1 MWEKIIS
8 REIITSNIKM
18 KIREKNVKKR
28 IKKIAASLLCIML
41 AVISAPVYK
50 DSQKVSA
57 AQNFK
62 IHFIDV
68 GCADAALLQYG
79 EGSSA
84 KYAMIDTGA
93 GKYHV
98 TKDKTYA
105 KKNAPAYEYLKK
117 MGVKHLEFVILTHP
131 HQDHIGGLVKILK
144 DKTIT
149 INTIYGNPLELTYLR
164 SSENVKKQTSETAK
178 WTKFD
183 SDTYKN
189 VKKEIERRNNEEDE
203 SLHVKYVT
211 PKAGSKIYLGQA
223 QITFYGPLENNYK
236 YGRQVNL
243 NIRQENKY
251 SIVTRIVYGKNSFL
265 MTGDAQRETIEKIIK
280 KGYNLQ
286 AQVLKEPHHGYQDV
300 KEEDKLIAGRTS
312 DHKLLIN
319 RTKANI
325 AVISNGYKNIGDV
338 PMKNVLTD
346 LSKMDVYETS
356 NRGTI
361 VITSDGSRLY
371 VKTEKGGNKPS
382 VNGKIVSSGKNIS
395 MPILQSIDIVDN
407 KKSKMLPA
415 YLGSKDAKSI
425 YTNKNM
431 TVKINAS
438 ARSFTKINSVQ
449 YKVVKKG
456 QSSTR
461 IPYRYGRSVTL
472 KNGAIAKI
480 YVKYNTMLGE
490 KELKLP
496 QIVVDT
502 KAPTKLKLK
511 KKKSGKKIKVTF
523 SADYGT
529 SGKKKTQYKIVPKGK
544 STKKYK
550 WKTANS
556 VRYDAKK
563 YRKARLYVRFIDKAG
578 NSKTKKMTI

>member
-1 MWEKIIS
+1 
-8 REIITSNIKM
+8 M
-18 KIREKNVKKR
+18 KKG
-28 IKKIAASLLCIML
+28 IKKITACLLIILMTITL
-41 AVISAPVYK
+41 TLIYK
-50 DSQKVSA
+50 VTHKVSA

-68 GCADAALLQYG
+68 GCADGALLQYG
-79 EGSSA
+79 EGSNA

-93 GKYHV
+93 GKYNG

-105 KKNAPAYEYLKK
+105 KKKDPAYEYLKK
-117 MGVKHLEFVILTHP
+117 IGVKHLEFVILTHP
-131 HQDHIGGLVKILK
+131 HRDHIGGLVKILK

-149 INTIYGNPLELTYLR
+149 INTIYGNSLEMTYLR
-164 SSENVKKQTSETAK
+164 SNDNVKKQTSETAK

-183 SDTYKN
+183 SDTYQN
-189 VKKEIERRNNEEDE
+189 VKDEIEKRNSEEDE
-203 SLHVKYVT
+203 SLHVKYVI

-236 YGRQVNL
+236 YGRQVDL
-243 NIRQENKY
+243 NVRQENKY

-300 KEEDKLIAGRTS
+300 KEKDKLIEGRTS
-312 DHKLLIN
+312 DHKLLIDH
-319 RTKANI
+319 TKANI
-325 AVISNGYKNIGDV
+325 AVISNGYKNTGEV

-346 LSKMDVYETS
+346 LSKMDIYETG

-361 VITSDGSRLY
+361 VITSDGSHLY
-371 VKTEKGGNKPS
+371 VRTEKGGNKPS
-382 VNGKIVSSGKNIS
+382 VNGKIISSGKSIS
-395 MPILQSIDIVDN
+395 MPVLQSIDIVSN
-407 KKSKMLPA
+407 KKTKILPA
-415 YLGSKDAKSI
+415 YPGTKDAKSI
-425 YTNKNM
+425 YTNKSV
-431 TVKINAS
+431 TIKINAS

-449 YKVVKKG
+449 YKIVKKG
-456 QSSTR
+456 QSSAKL
-461 IPYRYGRSVTL
+461 PYRYGKSVTL
-472 KNGAIAKI
+472 KNGTIAKV

-490 KELKLP
+490 KKLKLP

-502 KAPTKLKLK
+502 KAPTKLRLK
-511 KKKSGKKIKVTF
+511 KKKSGKKKKVTF
-523 SADYGT
+523 SANYGT
-529 SGKKKTQYKIVPKGK
+529 SGKKKTAYKLVPKGK
-544 STKKYK
+544 SAKKYK
-550 WKTANS
+550 WKTANG

-578 NSKTKKMTI
+578 NSKTTKMSI

>member
-1 MWEKIIS
+1 MIILMT
-8 REIITSNIKM
+8 ITLTPI
-18 KIREKNVKKR
+18 
-28 IKKIAASLLCIML
+28 
-41 AVISAPVYK
+41 YK
-50 DSQKVSA
+50 VTHKVSA

-68 GCADAALLQYG
+68 GCADGALLQYG
-79 EGSSA
+79 EGSNA

-93 GKYHV
+93 GKYNG

-105 KKNAPAYEYLKK
+105 KKKDPAYEYLKK
-117 MGVKHLEFVILTHP
+117 IGVKHLEFVILTHP
-131 HQDHIGGLVKILK
+131 HRDHIGGLVKILK

-149 INTIYGNPLELTYLR
+149 INTIYGNSLEMTYLR
-164 SSENVKKQTSETAK
+164 SNDNVKKQTSETAK

-183 SDTYKN
+183 SDTYQN
-189 VKKEIERRNNEEDE
+189 VKDEIEKRNSEEDE
-203 SLHVKYVT
+203 SLHVKYVI

-243 NIRQENKY
+243 NVRQENKY

-265 MTGDAQRETIEKIIK
+265 MTGDAQREMIEKIIK

-300 KEEDKLIAGRTS
+300 KEKDKLIAGRTS
-312 DHKLLIN
+312 DHKLLIDH
-319 RTKANI
+319 TKANI
-325 AVISNGYKNIGDV
+325 AVISNGYKNTGEV

-346 LSKMDVYETS
+346 LSKMDIYETG

-361 VITSDGSRLY
+361 VITSDGSHLY
-371 VKTEKGGNKPS
+371 VRTEKGGNKPS
-382 VNGKIVSSGKNIS
+382 VNGKIISSGKSIS
-395 MPILQSIDIVDN
+395 MPVLQSIDIVSN
-407 KKSKMLPA
+407 KKTKILPA
-415 YLGSKDAKSI
+415 YPGTKDAKSI
-425 YTNKNM
+425 YTNKNV
-431 TVKINAS
+431 TIKINAS

-449 YKVVKKG
+449 YKIVKKG
-456 QSSTR
+456 QSSAKL
-461 IPYRYGRSVTL
+461 PYRYGKSVTL
-472 KNGAIAKI
+472 KNGTIAKV

-496 QIVVDT
+496 QIFVDT
-502 KAPTKLKLK
+502 KAPTKLRLK
-511 KKKSGKKIKVTF
+511 KKKSGKKKKVTF
-523 SADYGT
+523 SANYGT
-529 SGKKKTQYKIVPKGK
+529 SGKKKTAYKLVPKGK
-544 STKKYK
+544 SAKKYK
-550 WKTANS
+550 WKTAND

-578 NSKTKKMTI
+578 NSKTTKMSI

>member
-1 MWEKIIS
+1 MIILMT
-8 REIITSNIKM
+8 ITLTPI
-18 KIREKNVKKR
+18 
-28 IKKIAASLLCIML
+28 
-41 AVISAPVYK
+41 YK
-50 DSQKVSA
+50 VTHKVSA

-68 GCADAALLQYG
+68 GCADGALLQYG
-79 EGSSA
+79 EGSNA

-93 GKYHV
+93 GKYNG

-105 KKNAPAYEYLKK
+105 KKKDPAYEYLKK
-117 MGVKHLEFVILTHP
+117 IGVKHLEFVILTHP
-131 HQDHIGGLVKILK
+131 HRDHIGGLVKILK

-149 INTIYGNPLELTYLR
+149 INTIYGNSLEMTYLR
-164 SSENVKKQTSETAK
+164 SNDNVKKQTSETAK

-183 SDTYKN
+183 SDTYQN
-189 VKKEIERRNNEEDE
+189 VKDEIEKRNSEEDE
-203 SLHVKYVT
+203 SLHVKYVI

-243 NIRQENKY
+243 NVRQENKY

-300 KEEDKLIAGRTS
+300 KEKDKLIAGRTS
-312 DHKLLIN
+312 DHKLLIDH
-319 RTKANI
+319 TKANI
-325 AVISNGYKNIGDV
+325 AVISNGYKNTGEV

-346 LSKMDVYETS
+346 LSKMDIYETG

-361 VITSDGSRLY
+361 VIISDGSHLY
-371 VKTEKGGNKPS
+371 VRTEKGGNKPS
-382 VNGKIVSSGKNIS
+382 VNGKIISSGKSIS
-395 MPILQSIDIVDN
+395 MPVLQSIDIVSN
-407 KKSKMLPA
+407 KKTKILPA
-415 YLGSKDAKSI
+415 YPGTKDAKSI
-425 YTNKNM
+425 YTNKNV
-431 TVKINAS
+431 TIKINAS

-449 YKVVKKG
+449 YKIVKKG
-456 QSSTR
+456 QSSTKL
-461 IPYRYGRSVTL
+461 PYRYGKSVTL
-472 KNGAIAKI
+472 KNGTIAKV

-496 QIVVDT
+496 QIFVDT
-502 KAPTKLKLK
+502 KAPTKLRLK
-511 KKKSGKKIKVTF
+511 KKKSGKKKKVTF
-523 SADYGT
+523 SANYGT
-529 SGKKKTQYKIVPKGK
+529 SGKKKTAYKLVPKGK
-544 STKKYK
+544 SAKKYK
-550 WKTANS
+550 WKTAND

-578 NSKTKKMTI
+578 NSKTTKMSI

>member
-1 MWEKIIS
+1 
-8 REIITSNIKM
+8 M
-18 KIREKNVKKR
+18 KKG
-28 IKKIAASLLCIML
+28 IKKITACLLIILMTITL
-41 AVISAPVYK
+41 TPIYK
-50 DSQKVSA
+50 VTHKVSA

-68 GCADAALLQYG
+68 GCADGALLQYG
-79 EGSSA
+79 EGSNA

-93 GKYHV
+93 GKYNG

-105 KKNAPAYEYLKK
+105 KKKDPAYEYLKK
-117 MGVKHLEFVILTHP
+117 IGVKHLEFVILTHP
-131 HQDHIGGLVKILK
+131 HRDHIGGLVKILK

-149 INTIYGNPLELTYLR
+149 INTIYGNSLEMTYLR
-164 SSENVKKQTSETAK
+164 SNDNVKKQTSETAK

-183 SDTYKN
+183 SDTYQN
-189 VKKEIERRNNEEDE
+189 VKDEIEKRNSEEDE
-203 SLHVKYVT
+203 ALHVRYVI

-236 YGRQVNL
+236 YGRQVDL
-243 NIRQENKY
+243 NVRQENKY

-300 KEEDKLIAGRTS
+300 KEKDKLIAGRTS
-312 DHKLLIN
+312 DHKLLIDH
-319 RTKANI
+319 TKANI
-325 AVISNGYKNIGDV
+325 AVISNGYKNTGEV

-346 LSKMDVYETS
+346 LSKMDIYETG

-361 VITSDGSRLY
+361 VITSDGSHLY
-371 VKTEKGGNKPS
+371 VRTEKGGNKPS
-382 VNGKIVSSGKNIS
+382 VNGKIISSGKSIS
-395 MPILQSIDIVDN
+395 MPVLQSIDIVSN
-407 KKSKMLPA
+407 KKTKILPA
-415 YLGSKDAKSI
+415 YPGTKDAKSI
-425 YTNKNM
+425 YTNKSV
-431 TVKINAS
+431 TIKINAS

-449 YKVVKKG
+449 YKIVKKG
-456 QSSTR
+456 QSSAKLQ
-461 IPYRYGRSVTL
+461 YRYGKSVTL
-472 KNGAIAKI
+472 KNGTIAKV

-490 KELKLP
+490 KKLKLP

-502 KAPTKLKLK
+502 KAPTKLRLK
-511 KKKSGKKIKVTF
+511 KKKSGKKKKVTF
-523 SADYGT
+523 SANYGT
-529 SGKKKTQYKIVPKGK
+529 SGKKKTAYKLVPKGK
-544 STKKYK
+544 SAKKYK
-550 WKTANS
+550 WKTANG

-578 NSKTKKMTI
+578 NSKTTKMSI

>member
-1 MWEKIIS
+1 
-8 REIITSNIKM
+8 M
-18 KIREKNVKKR
+18 KEG
-28 IKKIAASLLCIML
+28 IKKITACLLIILMT
-41 AVISAPVYK
+41 ITITPIYK
-50 DSQKVSA
+50 VTHKVSA

-68 GCADAALLQYG
+68 GCADGALLQYG
-79 EGSSA
+79 EGSNA

-93 GKYHV
+93 GKYNG

-105 KKNAPAYEYLKK
+105 KKKDPAYEYLKK
-117 MGVKHLEFVILTHP
+117 IGVKHLEFVILTHP
-131 HQDHIGGLVKILK
+131 HRDHIGGLVKILK

-149 INTIYGNPLELTYLR
+149 INTIYGNSLEMTYLR
-164 SSENVKKQTSETAK
+164 SNDNVKKQTSETAK

-183 SDTYKN
+183 SDTYQN
-189 VKKEIERRNNEEDE
+189 VKDEIEKRNSEEDE
-203 SLHVKYVT
+203 SLHVKYVI

-243 NIRQENKY
+243 NVRQENKY

-300 KEEDKLIAGRTS
+300 KEKDKLIAGRTS
-312 DHKLLIN
+312 DHKLLIDH
-319 RTKANI
+319 TKANI
-325 AVISNGYKNIGDV
+325 AVISNGYKNTGEV

-346 LSKMDVYETS
+346 LSKMDIYETG

-361 VITSDGSRLY
+361 VITSDGSHLY
-371 VKTEKGGNKPS
+371 VRTEKGGNKPS
-382 VNGKIVSSGKNIS
+382 VNGKIISSGKSIS
-395 MPILQSIDIVDN
+395 MPVLQSIDIVSN
-407 KKSKMLPA
+407 KKTKILPA
-415 YLGSKDAKSI
+415 YPGTKDAKSI
-425 YTNKNM
+425 YTNKNV
-431 TVKINAS
+431 TIKINAS

-449 YKVVKKG
+449 YKIVKKG
-456 QSSTR
+456 QSSTKL
-461 IPYRYGRSVTL
+461 PYRYGKSVTL
-472 KNGAIAKI
+472 KNGTIAKV

-496 QIVVDT
+496 QIFVDT
-502 KAPTKLKLK
+502 KAPTKLRLK
-511 KKKSGKKIKVTF
+511 KKKSGKKKKVTF
-523 SADYGT
+523 SANYGT
-529 SGKKKTQYKIVPKGK
+529 SGKKKTAYKLVPKGK
-544 STKKYK
+544 SAKKYK
-550 WKTANS
+550 WKTAND

-578 NSKTKKMTI
+578 NSKTTKMSI

>member
-1 MWEKIIS
+1 
-8 REIITSNIKM
+8 M
-18 KIREKNVKKR
+18 KEG
-28 IKKIAASLLCIML
+28 IKKITACLLIILMTITL
-41 AVISAPVYK
+41 TPIYK
-50 DSQKVSA
+50 ATHKVSA

-68 GCADAALLQYG
+68 GCADGALLQYG
-79 EGSSA
+79 EGSNA

-93 GKYHV
+93 EKYNG

-105 KKNAPAYEYLKK
+105 KKKDPAYEYLKK

-131 HQDHIGGLVKILK
+131 HRDHIGGLVKILK

-149 INTIYGNPLELTYLR
+149 INTIYGNSLEMTYLR
-164 SSENVKKQTSETAK
+164 SNDNVKKQTSETAK

-183 SDTYKN
+183 SDTYQN
-189 VKKEIERRNNEEDE
+189 VKDEIEKRNSEEDE
-203 SLHVKYVT
+203 SLHVKYVI

-243 NIRQENKY
+243 NVRQENKY

-300 KEEDKLIAGRTS
+300 KEKDKLIAGRTS
-312 DHKLLIN
+312 DHKLLIDH
-319 RTKANI
+319 TKANI
-325 AVISNGYKNIGDV
+325 AVISNGYKNTGEV

-346 LSKMDVYETS
+346 LSKMDIYETG

-361 VITSDGSRLY
+361 VITSDGSHLY
-371 VKTEKGGNKPS
+371 VRTEKGGNKPS
-382 VNGKIVSSGKNIS
+382 VNGKIISSGKSIS
-395 MPILQSIDIVDN
+395 MPVLQSIDIVSN
-407 KKSKMLPA
+407 KKTKILPA
-415 YLGSKDAKSI
+415 YPGTKDAKSI
-425 YTNKNM
+425 YTNKNV
-431 TVKINAS
+431 TIKINAS

-449 YKVVKKG
+449 YKIVKKG
-456 QSSTR
+456 QSSAKL
-461 IPYRYGRSVTL
+461 PYRYGKSVTL
-472 KNGAIAKI
+472 KNGTIAKV

-490 KELKLP
+490 KKLKLP

-502 KAPTKLKLK
+502 KVPTKLRLK
-511 KKKSGKKIKVTF
+511 KKKSGKKKKVTF
-523 SADYGT
+523 SANYGT
-529 SGKKKTQYKIVPKGK
+529 SGKKKTAYKLVPKGK
-544 STKKYK
+544 SAKKYK
-550 WKTANS
+550 WKTANG

-578 NSKTKKMTI
+578 NSKTTKMSI

>member
-1 MWEKIIS
+1 MIILMT
-8 REIITSNIKM
+8 ITLTPI
-18 KIREKNVKKR
+18 
-28 IKKIAASLLCIML
+28 
-41 AVISAPVYK
+41 YK
-50 DSQKVSA
+50 VTHKVSA

-68 GCADAALLQYG
+68 GCADGALLQYG
-79 EGSSA
+79 EGSNA

-93 GKYHV
+93 GKYNG

-105 KKNAPAYEYLKK
+105 KKKDPSYEYLKK
-117 MGVKHLEFVILTHP
+117 IGVKHLEFVILTHP
-131 HQDHIGGLVKILK
+131 HRDHIGGLVKILK

-149 INTIYGNPLELTYLR
+149 INTIYGNSLEMTYLR
-164 SSENVKKQTSETAK
+164 SNDNVKKQTSETAK

-183 SDTYKN
+183 SDTYQN
-189 VKKEIERRNNEEDE
+189 VKDEIEKRNSEEDE
-203 SLHVKYVT
+203 SLHVKYVI

-243 NIRQENKY
+243 NVRQENKY

-300 KEEDKLIAGRTS
+300 KEKDKLIAGRTS
-312 DHKLLIN
+312 DHKLLIDH
-319 RTKANI
+319 TKANI
-325 AVISNGYKNIGDV
+325 AVISNGYKNTGEV

-346 LSKMDVYETS
+346 LSKMDIYETG

-361 VITSDGSRLY
+361 VITSDGSHLY
-371 VKTEKGGNKPS
+371 VRTEKGGNKPS
-382 VNGKIVSSGKNIS
+382 VNGKIILSGKSIS
-395 MPILQSIDIVDN
+395 MPVLQSIDIVSN
-407 KKSKMLPA
+407 KKTKILPA
-415 YLGSKDAKSI
+415 YPGTKDAKSI
-425 YTNKNM
+425 YTNKNV
-431 TVKINAS
+431 TIKINAS

-449 YKVVKKG
+449 YKIVKKG
-456 QSSTR
+456 QSSTKL
-461 IPYRYGRSVTL
+461 PYRYGKSVTL
-472 KNGAIAKI
+472 KNGTIAKV

-496 QIVVDT
+496 QIFVDT
-502 KAPTKLKLK
+502 KAPTKLRLK
-511 KKKSGKKIKVTF
+511 KKKSGKKKKVTF
-523 SADYGT
+523 SANYGT
-529 SGKKKTQYKIVPKGK
+529 SGKKKTAYKLVPKGK
-544 STKKYK
+544 SAKKYK
-550 WKTANS
+550 WKTAND

-578 NSKTKKMTI
+578 NSKTTKMSI

>member
-1 MWEKIIS
+1 
-8 REIITSNIKM
+8 M
-18 KIREKNVKKR
+18 KKG
-28 IKKIAASLLCIML
+28 IKKITACLLIILMTITL
-41 AVISAPVYK
+41 TPIYK
-50 DSQKVSA
+50 VTHKVSA

-68 GCADAALLQYG
+68 GCADGALLQYG
-79 EGSSA
+79 EGSNA

-93 GKYHV
+93 GKYNG

-105 KKNAPAYEYLKK
+105 KKKDPAYEYLKK
-117 MGVKHLEFVILTHP
+117 IGVKHLEFVILTHP
-131 HQDHIGGLVKILK
+131 HRDHIGGLVKILK

-149 INTIYGNPLELTYLR
+149 INTIYGNSLEMTYLR
-164 SSENVKKQTSETAK
+164 SNDNVKKQTSETAK

-183 SDTYKN
+183 SDTYQN
-189 VKKEIERRNNEEDE
+189 VKDEIEKRNSEEDE
-203 SLHVKYVT
+203 SLHVKYVI

-236 YGRQVNL
+236 YGRQVDL
-243 NIRQENKY
+243 NVRQENKY

-300 KEEDKLIAGRTS
+300 KEKDKLIAGRTS
-312 DHKLLIN
+312 DHKLLIDH
-319 RTKANI
+319 TKANI
-325 AVISNGYKNIGDV
+325 AVISNGYKNTGEV

-346 LSKMDVYETS
+346 LSKMDIYETG

-361 VITSDGSRLY
+361 VITSDGSHLY
-371 VKTEKGGNKPS
+371 VRTEKGGNKPS
-382 VNGKIVSSGKNIS
+382 VNGKIISSGKSIS
-395 MPILQSIDIVDN
+395 MPVLQSIDIVSN
-407 KKSKMLPA
+407 KKTKILPA
-415 YLGSKDAKSI
+415 YPGTKDAKSI
-425 YTNKNM
+425 YTNKNV
-431 TVKINAS
+431 TIKINAS

-449 YKVVKKG
+449 YKIVKKG
-456 QSSTR
+456 QSSAKL
-461 IPYRYGRSVTL
+461 PYRYGKSVTL
-472 KNGAIAKI
+472 KNGTIAKV

-490 KELKLP
+490 KKLKLP

-502 KAPTKLKLK
+502 KAPTKLRLK
-511 KKKSGKKIKVTF
+511 KKKSGKKKKVTF
-523 SADYGT
+523 SANYGT
-529 SGKKKTQYKIVPKGK
+529 SGKKKTAYKLVPKGK
-544 STKKYK
+544 SAKKYK
-550 WKTANS
+550 WKTANG

-578 NSKTKKMTI
+578 NSKTTKMSI

>member
-1 MWEKIIS
+1 
-8 REIITSNIKM
+8 M
-18 KIREKNVKKR
+18 KKG
-28 IKKIAASLLCIML
+28 IKKITACLLIILMTITL
-41 AVISAPVYK
+41 TPIYK
-50 DSQKVSA
+50 VTHKVSA

-68 GCADAALLQYG
+68 GCADGALLQYG
-79 EGSSA
+79 EGSNA

-93 GKYHV
+93 GKYNG

-105 KKNAPAYEYLKK
+105 KKKDPAYEYLKK

-131 HQDHIGGLVKILK
+131 HRDHIGGLVKILK

-149 INTIYGNPLELTYLR
+149 INTIYGNSLEMTYLR
-164 SSENVKKQTSETAK
+164 SNDNVKKQTSETAK

-183 SDTYKN
+183 SDTYQN
-189 VKKEIERRNNEEDE
+189 VKDEIEKRNSEEDE
-203 SLHVKYVT
+203 SLHVKYVI

-243 NIRQENKY
+243 NVRQENKY

-300 KEEDKLIAGRTS
+300 KEKDKLIAGRTS
-312 DHKLLIN
+312 DHKLLIDH
-319 RTKANI
+319 TKANI
-325 AVISNGYKNIGDV
+325 AVISNGYKNTGEV

-346 LSKMDVYETS
+346 LSKMDIYETG

-361 VITSDGSRLY
+361 VITSDGSHLY
-371 VKTEKGGNKPS
+371 VRTEKGGNKPS
-382 VNGKIVSSGKNIS
+382 VNGKIISSGKSIS
-395 MPILQSIDIVDN
+395 MPVLQSIDIVSN
-407 KKSKMLPA
+407 KKTKILPA
-415 YLGSKDAKSI
+415 YPGTKDAKSI
-425 YTNKNM
+425 YTNKNV
-431 TVKINAS
+431 TIKINAS

-449 YKVVKKG
+449 YKIVKKG
-456 QSSTR
+456 QSSTKL
-461 IPYRYGRSVTL
+461 PYRYGKSVTL
-472 KNGAIAKI
+472 KNGTIAKV

-496 QIVVDT
+496 QIFVDT
-502 KAPTKLKLK
+502 KAPTKLRLK
-511 KKKSGKKIKVTF
+511 KKKSGKKKKVTF
-523 SADYGT
+523 SANYGT
-529 SGKKKTQYKIVPKGK
+529 SGKKKTAYKLVPKGK
-544 STKKYK
+544 SAKKYK
-550 WKTANS
+550 WKTAND

-578 NSKTKKMTI
+578 NSKTTKMSI

>member
-1 MWEKIIS
+1 
-8 REIITSNIKM
+8 M
-18 KIREKNVKKR
+18 KKG
-28 IKKIAASLLCIML
+28 IKKITACLLIILMTITL
-41 AVISAPVYK
+41 TPIYK
-50 DSQKVSA
+50 VTHKVSA

-68 GCADAALLQYG
+68 GCADGALLQYG
-79 EGSSA
+79 KGSNA

-93 GKYHV
+93 RKYNG

-105 KKNAPAYEYLKK
+105 KKKDPAYEYLKK

-131 HQDHIGGLVKILK
+131 HRDHIGGLVKILK

-149 INTIYGNPLELTYLR
+149 INTIYGNSLEMTYLR
-164 SSENVKKQTSETAK
+164 SNDNVKEQTSETAK

-183 SDTYKN
+183 SDTYQN
-189 VKKEIERRNNEEDE
+189 VKDEIEKRNSEEDE
-203 SLHVKYVT
+203 SLHVKYVI

-236 YGRQVNL
+236 YGRQVDL
-243 NIRQENKY
+243 NVRQENKY

-300 KEEDKLIAGRTS
+300 KEKDKLIAGRTS
-312 DHKLLIN
+312 DHKLLIDH
-319 RTKANI
+319 TKANI
-325 AVISNGYKNIGDV
+325 AVISNGYKNTGEV

-346 LSKMDVYETS
+346 LSKMDIYETG

-361 VITSDGSRLY
+361 VITSDGSYLY
-371 VKTEKGGNKPS
+371 VRTEKGGNKPS
-382 VNGKIVSSGKNIS
+382 VNGKIISSGKSIS
-395 MPILQSIDIVDN
+395 MPVLQSIDIVSN
-407 KKSKMLPA
+407 KKTKILPA
-415 YLGSKDAKSI
+415 YPGTKDAKSI
-425 YTNKNM
+425 YTNKNV
-431 TVKINAS
+431 TIKINAS

-449 YKVVKKG
+449 YKIVKKG
-456 QSSTR
+456 QSSAKL
-461 IPYRYGRSVTL
+461 PYRYGKSVTL
-472 KNGAIAKI
+472 KNGTIAKV

-490 KELKLP
+490 KKLKLP

-502 KAPTKLKLK
+502 KAPTKLRLK
-511 KKKSGKKIKVTF
+511 KKKSGKKKKVTF
-523 SADYGT
+523 SANYGT
-529 SGKKKTQYKIVPKGK
+529 SGKKKTAYKLVPKGK
-544 STKKYK
+544 SAKKYK
-550 WKTANS
+550 WKTANG

-578 NSKTKKMTI
+578 NSKTTKMSI

>member
-1 MWEKIIS
+1 
-8 REIITSNIKM
+8 M
-18 KIREKNVKKR
+18 KKG
-28 IKKIAASLLCIML
+28 IKKITACLLIILMTITL
-41 AVISAPVYK
+41 TPIYK
-50 DSQKVSA
+50 VTHKVSA

-68 GCADAALLQYG
+68 GCADGALLQYG
-79 EGSSA
+79 EGSNA

-93 GKYHV
+93 GKYNG

-105 KKNAPAYEYLKK
+105 KKKDPAYEYLKK
-117 MGVKHLEFVILTHP
+117 IGVKHLEFVILTHP
-131 HQDHIGGLVKILK
+131 HRDHIGGLVKILK

-149 INTIYGNPLELTYLR
+149 INTIYGNSLEMTYLR
-164 SSENVKKQTSETAK
+164 SNDNVKKQTSETAK

-183 SDTYKN
+183 SDTYQN
-189 VKKEIERRNNEEDE
+189 VKDEIEKRNSEEDE
-203 SLHVKYVT
+203 SLHVKYVI

-236 YGRQVNL
+236 YGRQVDL
-243 NIRQENKY
+243 NVRQENKY

-300 KEEDKLIAGRTS
+300 KEKDKLIAGRTS
-312 DHKLLIN
+312 DHKLLIDH
-319 RTKANI
+319 TKANI
-325 AVISNGYKNIGDV
+325 AVISNGYKNTGEV

-346 LSKMDVYETS
+346 LSKMDIYETG

-361 VITSDGSRLY
+361 VITSDGSHLY
-371 VKTEKGGNKPS
+371 VRTEKGGNKPS
-382 VNGKIVSSGKNIS
+382 VNGKIISSGKSIS
-395 MPILQSIDIVDN
+395 MPVLQSIDIVSN
-407 KKSKMLPA
+407 KKTKILPA
-415 YLGSKDAKSI
+415 YPGTKDAKSI
-425 YTNKNM
+425 YTNKSV
-431 TVKINAS
+431 TIKINAS

-449 YKVVKKG
+449 YKIVKKG
-456 QSSTR
+456 QSSAKLQ
-461 IPYRYGRSVTL
+461 YRYGKSVTL
-472 KNGAIAKI
+472 KNGTIAKV

-502 KAPTKLKLK
+502 KAPTKLRLK
-511 KKKSGKKIKVTF
+511 KKKSGKKKKVTF
-523 SADYGT
+523 SANYGT
-529 SGKKKTQYKIVPKGK
+529 SGKKKTAYKLVPKGK
-544 STKKYK
+544 SAKKYK
-550 WKTANS
+550 WKTAND

-578 NSKTKKMTI
+578 NSKTTKMSI

>member
-1 MWEKIIS
+1 
-8 REIITSNIKM
+8 M
-18 KIREKNVKKR
+18 KKG
-28 IKKIAASLLCIML
+28 IKKITACLLIILMTITL
-41 AVISAPVYK
+41 TPIYK
-50 DSQKVSA
+50 VTHKVSA

-68 GCADAALLQYG
+68 GCADGALLQYG
-79 EGSSA
+79 EGSNA

-93 GKYHV
+93 RKYNG
-98 TKDKTYA
+98 TKNKTYA
-105 KKNAPAYEYLKK
+105 KKKDPAYEYLKK

-131 HQDHIGGLVKILK
+131 HRDHIGGLVKILK

-149 INTIYGNPLELTYLR
+149 INTIYGNSLEMTYLR
-164 SSENVKKQTSETAK
+164 SNDNVKEQTSETAK

-183 SDTYKN
+183 SDTYQN
-189 VKKEIERRNNEEDE
+189 VKDEIEKRNSEEDE
-203 SLHVKYVT
+203 SLHVKYVI

-236 YGRQVNL
+236 YGRQVDL
-243 NIRQENKY
+243 NVRQENKY

-300 KEEDKLIAGRTS
+300 KEKDKLIAGRTS
-312 DHKLLIN
+312 DHKLLIDH
-319 RTKANI
+319 TKANI
-325 AVISNGYKNIGDV
+325 AVISNGYKNTGEV

-346 LSKMDVYETS
+346 LSKMDIYETG

-361 VITSDGSRLY
+361 VITSDGSHLY
-371 VKTEKGGNKPS
+371 VRTEKGGNKPS
-382 VNGKIVSSGKNIS
+382 VNGKIISSGKSIS
-395 MPILQSIDIVDN
+395 MPVLQSIDIVSN
-407 KKSKMLPA
+407 KKTKILPA
-415 YLGSKDAKSI
+415 YLGTKDAKSI
-425 YTNKNM
+425 YTNKNV
-431 TVKINAS
+431 TIKINAS

-449 YKVVKKG
+449 YKIVKKG
-456 QSSTR
+456 QSSAKL
-461 IPYRYGRSVTL
+461 PYRYGKSVTL
-472 KNGAIAKI
+472 KNGTIAKV

-502 KAPTKLKLK
+502 KAPTKLRLK
-511 KKKSGKKIKVTF
+511 KKKSGKKKKVTF
-523 SADYGT
+523 SANYGT
-529 SGKKKTQYKIVPKGK
+529 SGKKKTAYKLVPKGK
-544 STKKYK
+544 SAKKYK
-550 WKTANS
+550 WKTANG

-578 NSKTKKMTI
+578 NSKTTKMSI

>member
-1 MWEKIIS
+1 MIILMT
-8 REIITSNIKM
+8 ITLTPI
-18 KIREKNVKKR
+18 
-28 IKKIAASLLCIML
+28 
-41 AVISAPVYK
+41 YK
-50 DSQKVSA
+50 VTHKVSA

-68 GCADAALLQYG
+68 GCADGALLQYG
-79 EGSSA
+79 EGSNA

-93 GKYHV
+93 GKYNG

-105 KKNAPAYEYLKK
+105 KKKDPAYEYLKK
-117 MGVKHLEFVILTHP
+117 IGVKHLEFVILTHP
-131 HQDHIGGLVKILK
+131 HRDHIGGLVKILK

-149 INTIYGNPLELTYLR
+149 INTIYGNSLEMTYLR
-164 SSENVKKQTSETAK
+164 SNDNVKKQTSETAK

-183 SDTYKN
+183 SDTYQN
-189 VKKEIERRNNEEDE
+189 VKDEIEKRNSEEDE
-203 SLHVKYVT
+203 SLHVKYVI

-243 NIRQENKY
+243 NVRQENKY

-300 KEEDKLIAGRTS
+300 KEKDKLIAGRTS
-312 DHKLLIN
+312 DHKLLIDH
-319 RTKANI
+319 TKANI
-325 AVISNGYKNIGDV
+325 AVISNGYKNTGEV

-346 LSKMDVYETS
+346 LSKMDIYETG

-361 VITSDGSRLY
+361 VITSDGSHLY
-371 VKTEKGGNKPS
+371 VRTEKGGNKPS
-382 VNGKIVSSGKNIS
+382 VNGKIISSGKSIS
-395 MPILQSIDIVDN
+395 MPVLQSIDIVSN
-407 KKSKMLPA
+407 KKTKILPA
-415 YLGSKDAKSI
+415 YPGTKDAKSI
-425 YTNKNM
+425 YTNKNV
-431 TVKINAS
+431 TIKINAS

-449 YKVVKKG
+449 YKIVKKG
-456 QSSTR
+456 QSSTKL
-461 IPYRYGRSVTL
+461 PYRYGKSVTL
-472 KNGAIAKI
+472 KNGTIAKV

-496 QIVVDT
+496 QIFVDT
-502 KAPTKLKLK
+502 KAPTKLRLK
-511 KKKSGKKIKVTF
+511 KKKSGKKKKVTF
-523 SADYGT
+523 SANYGT
-529 SGKKKTQYKIVPKGK
+529 SGKKKTAYKLVPKGK
-544 STKKYK
+544 SAKKYK
-550 WKTANS
+550 WKTAND

-578 NSKTKKMTI
+578 NSKTMKMSI

>member
-1 MWEKIIS
+1 MIILMT
-8 REIITSNIKM
+8 ITLTPI
-18 KIREKNVKKR
+18 
-28 IKKIAASLLCIML
+28 
-41 AVISAPVYK
+41 YK
-50 DSQKVSA
+50 VTHKVSA

-68 GCADAALLQYG
+68 GCADGALLQYG
-79 EGSSA
+79 EGSNA

-93 GKYHV
+93 GKYNG

-105 KKNAPAYEYLKK
+105 KKKDPAYEYLKK
-117 MGVKHLEFVILTHP
+117 IGVKHLEFVILTHP
-131 HQDHIGGLVKILK
+131 HRDHIGGLVKILK

-149 INTIYGNPLELTYLR
+149 INTIYGNSLEMTYLR
-164 SSENVKKQTSETAK
+164 SNDNVKKQTSETAK

-183 SDTYKN
+183 SDTYQN
-189 VKKEIERRNNEEDE
+189 VKDEIEKRNSEEDE
-203 SLHVKYVT
+203 SLHVKYVI

-243 NIRQENKY
+243 NVRQENKY

-300 KEEDKLIAGRTS
+300 KEKDKLIAGRTS
-312 DHKLLIN
+312 DHKLLIDH
-319 RTKANI
+319 TKANI
-325 AVISNGYKNIGDV
+325 AVISNGYKNTGEV

-346 LSKMDVYETS
+346 LSKMDIYETG

-361 VITSDGSRLY
+361 VITSDGSHLY
-371 VKTEKGGNKPS
+371 VRTEKGGNKPS
-382 VNGKIVSSGKNIS
+382 VNGKIISSGKSIS
-395 MPILQSIDIVDN
+395 MPVLQSIDIVSN
-407 KKSKMLPA
+407 KKTKILPA
-415 YLGSKDAKSI
+415 YPGTKDAKSI
-425 YTNKNM
+425 YTNKNV
-431 TVKINAS
+431 TIKINAS

-449 YKVVKKG
+449 YKIVKKG
-456 QSSTR
+456 QSSTKL
-461 IPYRYGRSVTL
+461 PYRYGKSVTL
-472 KNGAIAKI
+472 KNGTIAKV

-496 QIVVDT
+496 QIFVDT
-502 KAPTKLKLK
+502 KAPTKLRLK
-511 KKKSGKKIKVTF
+511 KKKSGKKKKVTF
-523 SADYGT
+523 SANYGT
-529 SGKKKTQYKIVPKGK
+529 SGKKKTAYKLVPKGE
-544 STKKYK
+544 SAKKYK
-550 WKTANS
+550 WKTAND

-578 NSKTKKMTI
+578 NSKTTKMSI

>member
-1 MWEKIIS
+1 MIILMT
-8 REIITSNIKM
+8 ITLTPI
-18 KIREKNVKKR
+18 
-28 IKKIAASLLCIML
+28 
-41 AVISAPVYK
+41 YK
-50 DSQKVSA
+50 VTHKVSA

-68 GCADAALLQYG
+68 GCADGALLQYG
-79 EGSSA
+79 EGSNA

-93 GKYHV
+93 GKYNG

-105 KKNAPAYEYLKK
+105 KKKDPAYEYLKK
-117 MGVKHLEFVILTHP
+117 IGVKHLEFVILTHP
-131 HQDHIGGLVKILK
+131 HRDHIGGLVKILK

-149 INTIYGNPLELTYLR
+149 INTIYGNSLEMTYLR
-164 SSENVKKQTSETAK
+164 SNDNVKKQTSETAK

-183 SDTYKN
+183 SDTYQN
-189 VKKEIERRNNEEDE
+189 VKDEIEKRNSEEDE
-203 SLHVKYVT
+203 SLHVKYVI

-243 NIRQENKY
+243 NVRQENKY

-300 KEEDKLIAGRTS
+300 KEKDKLIAGRTS
-312 DHKLLIN
+312 DHKLLIDH
-319 RTKANI
+319 TKANI
-325 AVISNGYKNIGDV
+325 AVISNGYKNTGEV

-346 LSKMDVYETS
+346 LSKMDIYETG

-361 VITSDGSRLY
+361 VITSDGSHLY
-371 VKTEKGGNKPS
+371 VRTEKGGNKPS
-382 VNGKIVSSGKNIS
+382 VNGKIISSGKSIS
-395 MPILQSIDIVDN
+395 MPVLQSIDIVSN
-407 KKSKMLPA
+407 KKTKILPA
-415 YLGSKDAKSI
+415 YPGTKDAKSI
-425 YTNKNM
+425 YTDKNV
-431 TVKINAS
+431 TIKINAS

-449 YKVVKKG
+449 YKIVKKG
-456 QSSTR
+456 QSSTKL
-461 IPYRYGRSVTL
+461 PYRYGKSVTL
-472 KNGAIAKI
+472 KNGTIAKV

-496 QIVVDT
+496 QIFVDT
-502 KAPTKLKLK
+502 KAPTKLRLK
-511 KKKSGKKIKVTF
+511 KKKSGKKKKVTF
-523 SADYGT
+523 SANYGT
-529 SGKKKTQYKIVPKGK
+529 SGKKKTAYKLVPKGK
-544 STKKYK
+544 SAKKYK
-550 WKTANS
+550 WKTAND

-578 NSKTKKMTI
+578 NSKTTKMSI

>member
-1 MWEKIIS
+1 
-8 REIITSNIKM
+8 M
-18 KIREKNVKKR
+18 KEG
-28 IKKIAASLLCIML
+28 IKKITACLLIILMTITL
-41 AVISAPVYK
+41 TPIYK
-50 DSQKVSA
+50 VTHKVSA

-68 GCADAALLQYG
+68 GCADGALLQYG
-79 EGSSA
+79 EGSNA

-93 GKYHV
+93 GKYNG

-105 KKNAPAYEYLKK
+105 KKKDPAYEYLKK
-117 MGVKHLEFVILTHP
+117 IGVKHLEFVILTHP
-131 HQDHIGGLVKILK
+131 HRDHIGGLVKILK

-149 INTIYGNPLELTYLR
+149 INTIYGNSLEMTYLR
-164 SSENVKKQTSETAK
+164 SNDNVKKQTSETAK

-183 SDTYKN
+183 SDTYQN
-189 VKKEIERRNNEEDE
+189 VKDEIEKRNSEEDE
-203 SLHVKYVT
+203 SLHVKYVI

-243 NIRQENKY
+243 NVRQENKY

-300 KEEDKLIAGRTS
+300 KEKDKLIAGRTS
-312 DHKLLIN
+312 DHKLLIDH
-319 RTKANI
+319 TKANI
-325 AVISNGYKNIGDV
+325 AVISNGYKNTGEV

-346 LSKMDVYETS
+346 LSKMDIYETG

-361 VITSDGSRLY
+361 VITSDGSHLY
-371 VKTEKGGNKPS
+371 VRTEKGGNKPS
-382 VNGKIVSSGKNIS
+382 VNGKIILSGKSIS
-395 MPILQSIDIVDN
+395 MPVLQSIDIVSN
-407 KKSKMLPA
+407 KKTKILPA
-415 YLGSKDAKSI
+415 YPGTKDAKSI
-425 YTNKNM
+425 YTNKNV
-431 TVKINAS
+431 TIKINAS

-449 YKVVKKG
+449 YKIVKKG
-456 QSSTR
+456 QSSTKL
-461 IPYRYGRSVTL
+461 PYRYGKSVTL
-472 KNGAIAKI
+472 KNGTIAKV

-496 QIVVDT
+496 QIFVDT
-502 KAPTKLKLK
+502 KAPTKLRLK
-511 KKKSGKKIKVTF
+511 KKKSGKKKKVTF
-523 SADYGT
+523 SANYGT
-529 SGKKKTQYKIVPKGK
+529 SGKKKTAYKLVPKGK
-544 STKKYK
+544 SAKKYK
-550 WKTANS
+550 WKTAND

-578 NSKTKKMTI
+578 NSKTTKMSI

>member
-1 MWEKIIS
+1 MIILMT
-8 REIITSNIKM
+8 ITLTPI
-18 KIREKNVKKR
+18 
-28 IKKIAASLLCIML
+28 
-41 AVISAPVYK
+41 YK
-50 DSQKVSA
+50 VTHKVSA

-68 GCADAALLQYG
+68 GCADGALLQYG
-79 EGSSA
+79 EGSNA

-93 GKYHV
+93 GKYNG

-105 KKNAPAYEYLKK
+105 KKKDPAYEYLKK
-117 MGVKHLEFVILTHP
+117 IGVKHLEFVILTHP
-131 HQDHIGGLVKILK
+131 HRDHIGGLVKILK

-149 INTIYGNPLELTYLR
+149 INTIYGNSLEMTYLR
-164 SSENVKKQTSETAK
+164 SNDNVKKQTSETAK

-183 SDTYKN
+183 SDTYQN
-189 VKKEIERRNNEEDE
+189 VKDEIEKRNSEEDE
-203 SLHVKYVT
+203 SLHVKYVI

-243 NIRQENKY
+243 NVRQENKY

-286 AQVLKEPHHGYQDV
+286 AQVLKEPHLGYQDV
-300 KEEDKLIAGRTS
+300 KEKDKLIAGRTS
-312 DHKLLIN
+312 DHKLLIDH
-319 RTKANI
+319 TKANI
-325 AVISNGYKNIGDV
+325 AVISNGYKNTGEV

-346 LSKMDVYETS
+346 LSKMDIYETG

-361 VITSDGSRLY
+361 DITSDGSHLY
-371 VKTEKGGNKPS
+371 VRTEKGGNKPS
-382 VNGKIVSSGKNIS
+382 VNGKIISSGKSIS
-395 MPILQSIDIVDN
+395 MPVLQSIDIVSN
-407 KKSKMLPA
+407 KKTKILPA
-415 YLGSKDAKSI
+415 YPGTKDAKSI
-425 YTNKNM
+425 YTNKNV
-431 TVKINAS
+431 TIKINAS

-449 YKVVKKG
+449 YKIVKKG
-456 QSSTR
+456 QSSTKL
-461 IPYRYGRSVTL
+461 PYRYGKSVTL
-472 KNGAIAKI
+472 KNGTIAKV

-496 QIVVDT
+496 QIFVDT
-502 KAPTKLKLK
+502 KAPTKLRLK
-511 KKKSGKKIKVTF
+511 KKKSGKKKKVTF
-523 SADYGT
+523 SANYGT
-529 SGKKKTQYKIVPKGK
+529 SGKKKTAYKLVPKGK
-544 STKKYK
+544 SAKKYK
-550 WKTANS
+550 WKTAND

-578 NSKTKKMTI
+578 NSKTTKMSI

>member
-1 MWEKIIS
+1 
-8 REIITSNIKM
+8 M
-18 KIREKNVKKR
+18 KEG
-28 IKKIAASLLCIML
+28 IKKITACLMIILMTITL
-41 AVISAPVYK
+41 TPIYK
-50 DSQKVSA
+50 VTHKVSA

-68 GCADAALLQYG
+68 GCADGALLQYG
-79 EGSSA
+79 EGSNA

-93 GKYHV
+93 GKYNG

-105 KKNAPAYEYLKK
+105 KKKYPAYEYLKK

-131 HQDHIGGLVKILK
+131 HRDHIGGLVKILK

-149 INTIYGNPLELTYLR
+149 INTIYGNSLEMTYLR
-164 SSENVKKQTSETAK
+164 SNDNVKKQTSETAK

-183 SDTYKN
+183 SDTYQN
-189 VKKEIERRNNEEDE
+189 VKDEIEKRNSEEDE
-203 SLHVKYVT
+203 SLHVKYVI

-236 YGRQVNL
+236 YGRQVDL
-243 NIRQENKY
+243 NVRQENKY

-300 KEEDKLIAGRTS
+300 KEKDKLIAGRTS
-312 DHKLLIN
+312 DHKLLIDH
-319 RTKANI
+319 TKANI
-325 AVISNGYKNIGDV
+325 AVISNGYKNTGEV

-346 LSKMDVYETS
+346 LSKMDIYETG

-361 VITSDGSRLY
+361 VITSDGSHLY
-371 VKTEKGGNKPS
+371 VRTEKGGNKPS
-382 VNGKIVSSGKNIS
+382 VNGKIISSGKSIS
-395 MPILQSIDIVDN
+395 MPVLQSIDIVSN
-407 KKSKMLPA
+407 KKTKILPA
-415 YLGSKDAKSI
+415 YPGTKDAKSI
-425 YTNKNM
+425 YTNKNV
-431 TVKINAS
+431 TIKINAS

-449 YKVVKKG
+449 YKIVKNG
-456 QSSTR
+456 QSSAKL
-461 IPYRYGRSVTL
+461 PYRYGKSVTL
-472 KNGAIAKI
+472 KNGTIAKV

-490 KELKLP
+490 KKLKLP

-502 KAPTKLKLK
+502 KAPTKLRLK
-511 KKKSGKKIKVTF
+511 KKKSGKKKKVTF
-523 SADYGT
+523 SANYGT
-529 SGKKKTQYKIVPKGK
+529 SGKKKTAYKLVPKGK
-544 STKKYK
+544 SAKKYK
-550 WKTANS
+550 WKTANG

-578 NSKTKKMTI
+578 NSKTTKMSI

>member
-1 MWEKIIS
+1 
-8 REIITSNIKM
+8 M
-18 KIREKNVKKR
+18 KKG
-28 IKKIAASLLCIML
+28 IKKITACLLIILMTITL
-41 AVISAPVYK
+41 TPIYK
-50 DSQKVSA
+50 VTHKVSA

-68 GCADAALLQYG
+68 GCADGALLQYG
-79 EGSSA
+79 EGSNA

-93 GKYHV
+93 EKYNG

-105 KKNAPAYEYLKK
+105 KKKDPAYEYLKK

-131 HQDHIGGLVKILK
+131 HRDHIGGLVKILK

-149 INTIYGNPLELTYLR
+149 INTIYGNSLEMTYLR
-164 SSENVKKQTSETAK
+164 SNDNVKKQTSETAK

-183 SDTYKN
+183 SDTYQN
-189 VKKEIERRNNEEDE
+189 VKDEIEKRNSEEDE
-203 SLHVKYVT
+203 SLHVKYVI

-236 YGRQVNL
+236 YGRQVDL
-243 NIRQENKY
+243 NVRQENKY

-300 KEEDKLIAGRTS
+300 KEKDKLIAGRTS
-312 DHKLLIN
+312 DHKLLIDH
-319 RTKANI
+319 TKANI
-325 AVISNGYKNIGDV
+325 AVISNGYKNTGEV

-346 LSKMDVYETS
+346 LSKMDIYETG

-361 VITSDGSRLY
+361 VITSDGSHLY
-371 VKTEKGGNKPS
+371 VRTEKGGNKPS
-382 VNGKIVSSGKNIS
+382 VNGKIISSGKSIS
-395 MPILQSIDIVDN
+395 IPVLQSIDIVSN
-407 KKSKMLPA
+407 KKTKILPA
-415 YLGSKDAKSI
+415 YPGTKDAKSI
-425 YTNKNM
+425 YTNKNV
-431 TVKINAS
+431 TIKINAS

-449 YKVVKKG
+449 YKIVKNG
-456 QSSTR
+456 QSSAKL
-461 IPYRYGRSVTL
+461 PYRYGKSVTL
-472 KNGAIAKI
+472 KNGTIAKV

-490 KELKLP
+490 KKLKLP

-502 KAPTKLKLK
+502 KAPTKLRLK
-511 KKKSGKKIKVTF
+511 KKKSGKKKKVTF
-523 SADYGT
+523 SANYGT
-529 SGKKKTQYKIVPKGK
+529 SGKKKTAYKLVPKGK
-544 STKKYK
+544 SAKKYK
-550 WKTANS
+550 WKTANG

-578 NSKTKKMTI
+578 NSKTTKMSI

>member
-1 MWEKIIS
+1 MIILMT
-8 REIITSNIKM
+8 ITLTPI
-18 KIREKNVKKR
+18 
-28 IKKIAASLLCIML
+28 
-41 AVISAPVYK
+41 YK
-50 DSQKVSA
+50 VTHKVSA

-68 GCADAALLQYG
+68 GCADGALLQYG
-79 EGSSA
+79 EGSNA

-93 GKYHV
+93 GKYNG

-105 KKNAPAYEYLKK
+105 KKKDPAYEYLKK
-117 MGVKHLEFVILTHP
+117 IGVKHLEFVILTHP
-131 HQDHIGGLVKILK
+131 HRDHIGGLVKILK

-149 INTIYGNPLELTYLR
+149 INTIYGNSLEMTYLR
-164 SSENVKKQTSETAK
+164 SNDNVKKQTSETAK

-183 SDTYKN
+183 SDTYQN
-189 VKKEIERRNNEEDE
+189 VKDEIEKRNSEEEE
-203 SLHVKYVT
+203 SLHVKYVI

-243 NIRQENKY
+243 NVRQENKY

-300 KEEDKLIAGRTS
+300 KEKDKLIAGRTS
-312 DHKLLIN
+312 DHKLLIDH
-319 RTKANI
+319 TKANI
-325 AVISNGYKNIGDV
+325 AVISNGYKNTGEV

-346 LSKMDVYETS
+346 LSKMDIYETG

-361 VITSDGSRLY
+361 VITSDGSHLY
-371 VKTEKGGNKPS
+371 VRTEKGGNKPS
-382 VNGKIVSSGKNIS
+382 VNGKIISSGKSIS
-395 MPILQSIDIVDN
+395 MPVLQSIDIVSN
-407 KKSKMLPA
+407 KKTKILPA
-415 YLGSKDAKSI
+415 YPGTKDAKSI
-425 YTNKNM
+425 YTNKNV
-431 TVKINAS
+431 TIKINAS

-449 YKVVKKG
+449 YKIVKKG
-456 QSSTR
+456 QSSTKL
-461 IPYRYGRSVTL
+461 PYRYGKSVTL
-472 KNGAIAKI
+472 KNGTIAKV

-496 QIVVDT
+496 QIFVDT
-502 KAPTKLKLK
+502 KAPTKLRLK
-511 KKKSGKKIKVTF
+511 KKKSGKKKKVTF
-523 SADYGT
+523 SANYGT
-529 SGKKKTQYKIVPKGK
+529 SGKKKTAYKLVPKGK
-544 STKKYK
+544 SAKKYK
-550 WKTANS
+550 WKTAND

-578 NSKTKKMTI
+578 NSKTTKMSI

>member
-1 MWEKIIS
+1 MIILMT
-8 REIITSNIKM
+8 ITLTPI
-18 KIREKNVKKR
+18 
-28 IKKIAASLLCIML
+28 
-41 AVISAPVYK
+41 YK
-50 DSQKVSA
+50 VTHKVSA

-68 GCADAALLQYG
+68 GCADGALLQYG
-79 EGSSA
+79 EGSNA

-93 GKYHV
+93 GKYNG

-105 KKNAPAYEYLKK
+105 KKKDPAYEYLKK
-117 MGVKHLEFVILTHP
+117 IGVKHLEFVILTHP
-131 HQDHIGGLVKILK
+131 HRDHIGGLVKILK

-149 INTIYGNPLELTYLR
+149 INTIYGNSLEMTYLR
-164 SSENVKKQTSETAK
+164 SNDNVKKQTSETAK

-183 SDTYKN
+183 SDTYQN
-189 VKKEIERRNNEEDE
+189 VKDEIEKRNSEEDE
-203 SLHVKYVT
+203 SLHVKYVI

-243 NIRQENKY
+243 NVRQENKY

-300 KEEDKLIAGRTS
+300 KEKDKLIAGRTS
-312 DHKLLIN
+312 DHKLLIDH
-319 RTKANI
+319 TKANI
-325 AVISNGYKNIGDV
+325 AVISNEYKNTGEV

-346 LSKMDVYETS
+346 LSKMDIYETG

-361 VITSDGSRLY
+361 VITSDGSHLY
-371 VKTEKGGNKPS
+371 VRTEKGGNKPS
-382 VNGKIVSSGKNIS
+382 VNGKIILSGKSIS
-395 MPILQSIDIVDN
+395 MPVLQSIDIVSN
-407 KKSKMLPA
+407 KKTKILPA
-415 YLGSKDAKSI
+415 YPGTKDAKSI
-425 YTNKNM
+425 YTNKNV
-431 TVKINAS
+431 TIKINAS

-449 YKVVKKG
+449 YKIVKKG
-456 QSSTR
+456 QSSTKL
-461 IPYRYGRSVTL
+461 PYRYGKSVTL
-472 KNGAIAKI
+472 KNGTIAKV

-496 QIVVDT
+496 QIFVDT
-502 KAPTKLKLK
+502 KAPTKLRLK
-511 KKKSGKKIKVTF
+511 KKKSGKKKKVTF
-523 SADYGT
+523 SANYGT
-529 SGKKKTQYKIVPKGK
+529 SGKKKTAYKLVPKGK
-544 STKKYK
+544 SAKKYK
-550 WKTANS
+550 WKTAND

-578 NSKTKKMTI
+578 NSKTTKMSI

>member
-1 MWEKIIS
+1 
-8 REIITSNIKM
+8 M
-18 KIREKNVKKR
+18 KEG
-28 IKKIAASLLCIML
+28 IKKITACLLIILMTITL
-41 AVISAPVYK
+41 TPIYK
-50 DSQKVSA
+50 VTHKVSA

-68 GCADAALLQYG
+68 GCADGALLQYG
-79 EGSSA
+79 EGSNA

-93 GKYHV
+93 EKYNG

-105 KKNAPAYEYLKK
+105 KKKDPAYEYLKK

-131 HQDHIGGLVKILK
+131 HRDHIGGLVKILK

-149 INTIYGNPLELTYLR
+149 INTIYGNSLEMTYLR
-164 SSENVKKQTSETAK
+164 SNDNVKEQTSETAK

-183 SDTYKN
+183 SDTYQN
-189 VKKEIERRNNEEDE
+189 VKDKNKKRNSEEDE
-203 SLHVKYVT
+203 SLHVKYVI

-223 QITFYGPLENNYK
+223 QITFYRPLENNYK

-243 NIRQENKY
+243 NVRQENKY

-300 KEEDKLIAGRTS
+300 KEKDKLIAGRTS
-312 DHKLLIN
+312 DQKLLIDH
-319 RTKANI
+319 TKANI
-325 AVISNGYKNIGDV
+325 AVISNGYKNTGEV

-346 LSKMDVYETS
+346 LSKMDIYETG

-361 VITSDGSRLY
+361 VITSDGSHLY
-371 VKTEKGGNKPS
+371 VRTEKGGNKPS
-382 VNGKIVSSGKNIS
+382 VNGKIISSGKSIS
-395 MPILQSIDIVDN
+395 MPVLQSIDIVSN
-407 KKSKMLPA
+407 KKTKILPA
-415 YLGSKDAKSI
+415 YPGTKDAKSI
-425 YTNKNM
+425 YTNKSV
-431 TVKINAS
+431 TIKINAS
-438 ARSFTKINSVQ
+438 AKSFTKINSVQ
-449 YKVVKKG
+449 YKIVKKG
-456 QSSTR
+456 QSSAKLQ
-461 IPYRYGRSVTL
+461 YRYGKSVTL
-472 KNGAIAKI
+472 KNGTIAKV

-502 KAPTKLKLK
+502 KAPTKLRLK
-511 KKKSGKKIKVTF
+511 KKKSGKKKKVTF
-523 SADYGT
+523 SANYGT
-529 SGKKKTQYKIVPKGK
+529 SGKKKTAYKLVPKGK
-544 STKKYK
+544 SAKKYK
-550 WKTANS
+550 WKTANG

-578 NSKTKKMTI
+578 NSKTTKMSI

>member
-1 MWEKIIS
+1 
-8 REIITSNIKM
+8 M
-18 KIREKNVKKR
+18 KKG
-28 IKKIAASLLCIML
+28 IKKITACLLIILMTITL
-41 AVISAPVYK
+41 TPIYK
-50 DSQKVSA
+50 VTHKVSA

-68 GCADAALLQYG
+68 GCADGALLQYG
-79 EGSSA
+79 EGSNA

-93 GKYHV
+93 GKYNG

-105 KKNAPAYEYLKK
+105 KKKDPAYEYLKK
-117 MGVKHLEFVILTHP
+117 IGVKHLEFVILTHP
-131 HQDHIGGLVKILK
+131 HRDHIGGLVKILK

-149 INTIYGNPLELTYLR
+149 INTIYGNSLEMTYLR
-164 SSENVKKQTSETAK
+164 SNDNVKEQTSETAK

-183 SDTYKN
+183 SNTYQK
-189 VKKEIERRNNEEDE
+189 VKDEIEKRNSEEEE
-203 SLHVKYVT
+203 SLHVKYVI

-236 YGRQVNL
+236 YGRQVDL
-243 NIRQENKY
+243 NVRQENKY

-300 KEEDKLIAGRTS
+300 KEKDKLIAGRTS
-312 DHKLLIN
+312 DHKLLIDH
-319 RTKANI
+319 TKANI
-325 AVISNGYKNIGDV
+325 AVISNGYKNTGEV

-346 LSKMDVYETS
+346 LSKMDIYETG

-361 VITSDGSRLY
+361 VITSDGSHLY
-371 VKTEKGGNKPS
+371 VRTEKGGNKPS
-382 VNGKIVSSGKNIS
+382 VNGKIISSGKSIS
-395 MPILQSIDIVDN
+395 MPVLQSIDIVSN
-407 KKSKMLPA
+407 KKTKILPA
-415 YLGSKDAKSI
+415 YPGTKDAKSI
-425 YTNKNM
+425 YTNKNV
-431 TVKINAS
+431 TIKINAS

-449 YKVVKKG
+449 YKIVKKG
-456 QSSTR
+456 QSSAKL
-461 IPYRYGRSVTL
+461 PYRYGKSVTL
-472 KNGAIAKI
+472 KNGTIAKV

-490 KELKLP
+490 KKLKLP

-502 KAPTKLKLK
+502 KAPTKLRLK
-511 KKKSGKKIKVTF
+511 KKKSGKKKKVTF
-523 SADYGT
+523 SANYGT
-529 SGKKKTQYKIVPKGK
+529 SGKKKTAYKLVPKGK
-544 STKKYK
+544 SAKKYK
-550 WKTANS
+550 WKTAND

-578 NSKTKKMTI
+578 NSKTTKMSI

>member
-1 MWEKIIS
+1 
-8 REIITSNIKM
+8 M
-18 KIREKNVKKR
+18 KEG
-28 IKKIAASLLCIML
+28 IKKITACLMIILMTITL
-41 AVISAPVYK
+41 TPIYK
-50 DSQKVSA
+50 VTHKVSA

-68 GCADAALLQYG
+68 GCADGALLQYG
-79 EGSSA
+79 EGSNA

-93 GKYHV
+93 GKYNG

-105 KKNAPAYEYLKK
+105 KKKDPAYEYLKK
-117 MGVKHLEFVILTHP
+117 IGVNHLEFVILTHP
-131 HQDHIGGLVKILK
+131 HRDHIGGLVKILK

-149 INTIYGNPLELTYLR
+149 INTIYGNSLEMTYLR
-164 SSENVKKQTSETAK
+164 SNDNVKKQTSETAK

-183 SDTYKN
+183 SDTYQN
-189 VKKEIERRNNEEDE
+189 VKDEIEKRNSEEDE
-203 SLHVKYVT
+203 SLHVKYVI

-243 NIRQENKY
+243 NVRQENKY

-300 KEEDKLIAGRTS
+300 KEKDKLIAGRTS
-312 DHKLLIN
+312 DHKLLIDH
-319 RTKANI
+319 TKANI
-325 AVISNGYKNIGDV
+325 AVISNGYKNTGEV

-346 LSKMDVYETS
+346 LSKMDIYETG

-361 VITSDGSRLY
+361 VITSDGSHLY
-371 VKTEKGGNKPS
+371 VRTEKGGNKPS
-382 VNGKIVSSGKNIS
+382 VNGKIISSGKSIS
-395 MPILQSIDIVDN
+395 MPVLQSIDIVSN
-407 KKSKMLPA
+407 KKTKILPA
-415 YLGSKDAKSI
+415 YPGTKDAKSI
-425 YTNKNM
+425 YTNKNV
-431 TVKINAS
+431 TIKINAS

-449 YKVVKKG
+449 YKIVKKG
-456 QSSTR
+456 QSSTKL
-461 IPYRYGRSVTL
+461 PYRYGKSVTL
-472 KNGAIAKI
+472 KNGTIAKV

-496 QIVVDT
+496 QIFVDT
-502 KAPTKLKLK
+502 KAPTKLRLK
-511 KKKSGKKIKVTF
+511 KKKSGKKKKVTF
-523 SADYGT
+523 SANYGT
-529 SGKKKTQYKIVPKGK
+529 SGKKKTAYKLVPKGK
-544 STKKYK
+544 SAKKYK
-550 WKTANS
+550 WKTAND

-578 NSKTKKMTI
+578 NSKTTKMSI

>member
-1 MWEKIIS
+1 M
-8 REIITSNIKM
+8 
-18 KIREKNVKKR
+18 KKR
-28 IKKIAASLLCIML
+28 MKQIAACLLVVLMT
-41 AVISAPVYK
+41 VISAPEYK
-50 DSQKVSA
+50 TSLKVSA

-68 GCADAALLQYG
+68 GCADGALLQYG

-149 INTIYGNPLELTYLR
+149 INTIYGNSLEVTYLR
-164 SSENVKKQTSETAK
+164 SSDNVKKQTSETAK

-183 SDTYKN
+183 SDTYKS
-189 VKKEIERRNNEEDE
+189 VKNEIEKRNNEDDE

-223 QITFYGPLENNYK
+223 QITFYGPLENDYK

-300 KEEDKLIAGRTS
+300 KESDKLISGRTS
-312 DHKLLIN
+312 DHKLLID

-325 AVISNGYKNIGDV
+325 AIISNGYKNIGNV

-371 VKTEKGGNKPS
+371 VKTQKGGNKPS
-382 VNGKIVSSGKNIS
+382 VNGRIVTSGKTVS
-395 MPILQSIDIVDN
+395 TPVLQSVDIIRN
-407 KKSKMLPA
+407 KKYKMVPV
-415 YLGSKDAKSI
+415 YVGTKDAKSV
-425 YTNKNM
+425 YSNKTI

-449 YKVVKKG
+449 YKLVKNG
-456 QSSTR
+456 QSSAR

-472 KNGAIAKI
+472 KNGNAAKI
-480 YVKYNTMLGE
+480 YIKYNTILGE
-490 KELKLP
+490 KEVKLP

-523 SADYGT
+523 SANYGI
-529 SGKKKTQYKIVPKGK
+529 SGKKKTQYKIVPRGK
-544 STKKYK
+544 SAKKYK

-563 YRKARLYVRFIDKAG
+563 YRKAKLYVRFIDKAG

>member
-1 MWEKIIS
+1 MIILMT
-8 REIITSNIKM
+8 ITLTPI
-18 KIREKNVKKR
+18 
-28 IKKIAASLLCIML
+28 
-41 AVISAPVYK
+41 YK
-50 DSQKVSA
+50 VTHKVSA

-68 GCADAALLQYG
+68 GCADGALLQYG
-79 EGSSA
+79 EGSNA

-93 GKYHV
+93 GKYNG

-105 KKNAPAYEYLKK
+105 KKKDPAYEYLKK

-131 HQDHIGGLVKILK
+131 HRDHIGGLVKILK

-149 INTIYGNPLELTYLR
+149 INTIYGNSLEMTYLR
-164 SSENVKKQTSETAK
+164 SNDNVKEQTSETAK

-183 SDTYKN
+183 SDTYQN
-189 VKKEIERRNNEEDE
+189 VKDEIEKRNSEEDE
-203 SLHVKYVT
+203 SLHVKYVI

-236 YGRQVNL
+236 YGRQVDL
-243 NIRQENKY
+243 NVRQENKY

-300 KEEDKLIAGRTS
+300 KEKDKLIAGRTS
-312 DHKLLIN
+312 DHKLLIDH
-319 RTKANI
+319 TKANI
-325 AVISNGYKNIGDV
+325 AVISNGYKNTGEV

-346 LSKMDVYETS
+346 LSKMDIYETG

-361 VITSDGSRLY
+361 VITSDGSHLY
-371 VKTEKGGNKPS
+371 VRTEKGGNKPS
-382 VNGKIVSSGKNIS
+382 VNGKIISSGKSIS
-395 MPILQSIDIVDN
+395 MPVLQSIDIVSN
-407 KKSKMLPA
+407 KKTKILPA
-415 YLGSKDAKSI
+415 YPGTKDAKSI
-425 YTNKNM
+425 YTNKNV
-431 TVKINAS
+431 TIKINAS

-449 YKVVKKG
+449 YKIVKKG
-456 QSSTR
+456 QSSTKL
-461 IPYRYGRSVTL
+461 PYRYGKSVTL
-472 KNGAIAKI
+472 KNGTIAKV

-496 QIVVDT
+496 QIFVDT
-502 KAPTKLKLK
+502 KAPTKLRLK
-511 KKKSGKKIKVTF
+511 KKKSGKKKKVTF
-523 SADYGT
+523 SANYGT
-529 SGKKKTQYKIVPKGK
+529 SGKKKTAYKLVPKGK
-544 STKKYK
+544 SAKKYK
-550 WKTANS
+550 WKTAND

-578 NSKTKKMTI
+578 NSKTTKMSI

>member
-1 MWEKIIS
+1 MIILMT
-8 REIITSNIKM
+8 ITLTPI
-18 KIREKNVKKR
+18 
-28 IKKIAASLLCIML
+28 
-41 AVISAPVYK
+41 YK
-50 DSQKVSA
+50 VTHKVSA

-68 GCADAALLQYG
+68 GCADGALLQYG
-79 EGSSA
+79 EGSNA

-93 GKYHV
+93 EKYNG

-105 KKNAPAYEYLKK
+105 KKKDPAYEYLKK
-117 MGVKHLEFVILTHP
+117 IGVKHLEFVILTHP
-131 HQDHIGGLVKILK
+131 HRDHIGGLVKILK

-149 INTIYGNPLELTYLR
+149 INTIYGNSLEMTYLR
-164 SSENVKKQTSETAK
+164 SNDNVKKQTSETAK

-183 SDTYKN
+183 SDTYQN
-189 VKKEIERRNNEEDE
+189 VKDEIEKRNSEEDE
-203 SLHVKYVT
+203 SLHVKYVI

-236 YGRQVNL
+236 YGRQVDL
-243 NIRQENKY
+243 NVRQENKY

-300 KEEDKLIAGRTS
+300 KEKDKLIAGRTS
-312 DHKLLIN
+312 DHKLLIDH
-319 RTKANI
+319 TKANI
-325 AVISNGYKNIGDV
+325 AVISNGYKNTGEV

-346 LSKMDVYETS
+346 LSKMDIYETG

-361 VITSDGSRLY
+361 VITSDGSHLY
-371 VKTEKGGNKPS
+371 VRTEKGGNKPS
-382 VNGKIVSSGKNIS
+382 VNGKIISSGKSIS
-395 MPILQSIDIVDN
+395 MPVLQSIDIVSN
-407 KKSKMLPA
+407 KKTKILPA
-415 YLGSKDAKSI
+415 YPGTKDAKSI
-425 YTNKNM
+425 YTNKNV
-431 TVKINAS
+431 TIKINAS

-449 YKVVKKG
+449 YKIVKKG
-456 QSSTR
+456 QSSTKL
-461 IPYRYGRSVTL
+461 PYRYGKSVTL
-472 KNGAIAKI
+472 KNGTIAKV

-490 KELKLP
+490 KKLKLP

-502 KAPTKLKLK
+502 KAPTKLRLK
-511 KKKSGKKIKVTF
+511 KKKSGKKKKVTF
-523 SADYGT
+523 SANYGT
-529 SGKKKTQYKIVPKGK
+529 SGKKKTAYKLVPKGK
-544 STKKYK
+544 SAKKYK
-550 WKTANS
+550 WKTANG

-578 NSKTKKMTI
+578 NSKTTKMSI

>member
-1 MWEKIIS
+1 
-8 REIITSNIKM
+8 M
-18 KIREKNVKKR
+18 KKG
-28 IKKIAASLLCIML
+28 IKKITACLLIILMTITL
-41 AVISAPVYK
+41 TPIYK
-50 DSQKVSA
+50 VTHKVSA

-68 GCADAALLQYG
+68 GCADGALLQYG
-79 EGSSA
+79 EGSNA

-93 GKYHV
+93 EKYNG

-105 KKNAPAYEYLKK
+105 KKKDPAYEYLKK

-131 HQDHIGGLVKILK
+131 HRDHIGGLVKILK

-149 INTIYGNPLELTYLR
+149 INTIYGNSLEMTYLR
-164 SSENVKKQTSETAK
+164 SNDNVKKQTSETAK

-183 SDTYKN
+183 SDTYQN
-189 VKKEIERRNNEEDE
+189 VKDEIEKRNSEEDE
-203 SLHVKYVT
+203 SLHVKYVI

-236 YGRQVNL
+236 YGRQVDL
-243 NIRQENKY
+243 NVRQENKY

-300 KEEDKLIAGRTS
+300 KEKDKLIAGRTS
-312 DHKLLIN
+312 DHKLLIDH
-319 RTKANI
+319 TKANI
-325 AVISNGYKNIGDV
+325 AVISNGYKNTGEV

-346 LSKMDVYETS
+346 LSKMDIYETG

-361 VITSDGSRLY
+361 VITSDGSHLY
-371 VKTEKGGNKPS
+371 VRTEKGGNKPS
-382 VNGKIVSSGKNIS
+382 VNGKIISSGKSIS
-395 MPILQSIDIVDN
+395 IPVLQSIDIVSN
-407 KKSKMLPA
+407 KKTKILPA
-415 YLGSKDAKSI
+415 YPGTKDAKSI
-425 YTNKNM
+425 YTNKNV
-431 TVKINAS
+431 TIKINAS

-449 YKVVKKG
+449 YKIVKNG
-456 QSSTR
+456 QSSAKL
-461 IPYRYGRSVTL
+461 PYRYGKSVTL
-472 KNGAIAKI
+472 KNGTIAKV

-502 KAPTKLKLK
+502 KAPTKLRLK
-511 KKKSGKKIKVTF
+511 KKKSGKKKKVTF
-523 SADYGT
+523 SANYGT
-529 SGKKKTQYKIVPKGK
+529 SGKKKTAYKLVPKGK
-544 STKKYK
+544 SAKKYK
-550 WKTANS
+550 WKTANG

-578 NSKTKKMTI
+578 NSKTTKMSI

>member
-1 MWEKIIS
+1 MIILMT
-8 REIITSNIKM
+8 ITLTPI
-18 KIREKNVKKR
+18 
-28 IKKIAASLLCIML
+28 
-41 AVISAPVYK
+41 YK
-50 DSQKVSA
+50 VTHKVSA

-68 GCADAALLQYG
+68 GCADGALLQYG
-79 EGSSA
+79 EGSNA

-93 GKYHV
+93 GKYNG

-105 KKNAPAYEYLKK
+105 KKKDPAYEYLKK
-117 MGVKHLEFVILTHP
+117 IGVKHLEFVILTHP
-131 HQDHIGGLVKILK
+131 HRDHIGGLVKILK

-149 INTIYGNPLELTYLR
+149 INTIYGNSLEMTYLR
-164 SSENVKKQTSETAK
+164 SNDNVKKQTSETAK

-183 SDTYKN
+183 SDTYQN
-189 VKKEIERRNNEEDE
+189 VKDEIEKRNSEEDE
-203 SLHVKYVT
+203 SLHVKYVI

-243 NIRQENKY
+243 NVRQENKY

-300 KEEDKLIAGRTS
+300 KEKDKLIAGRTS
-312 DHKLLIN
+312 DHKLLIDH
-319 RTKANI
+319 TKANI
-325 AVISNGYKNIGDV
+325 AVISNGYKNTGEV

-346 LSKMDVYETS
+346 LSKMDIYETG

-371 VKTEKGGNKPS
+371 VRTEKGGNKPS
-382 VNGKIVSSGKNIS
+382 VNGKIILSGKSIS
-395 MPILQSIDIVDN
+395 MPVLQSIDIVSN
-407 KKSKMLPA
+407 KKTKILPA
-415 YLGSKDAKSI
+415 YPGTKDAKSI
-425 YTNKNM
+425 YTNKNV
-431 TVKINAS
+431 TIKINAS

-449 YKVVKKG
+449 YKIVKKG
-456 QSSTR
+456 QSSTKL
-461 IPYRYGRSVTL
+461 PYRYGKSVTL
-472 KNGAIAKI
+472 KNGTIAKV

-496 QIVVDT
+496 QIFVDT
-502 KAPTKLKLK
+502 KAPTKLRLK
-511 KKKSGKKIKVTF
+511 KKKSGKKKKVTF
-523 SADYGT
+523 SANYGT
-529 SGKKKTQYKIVPKGK
+529 SGKKKTAYKLVPKGK
-544 STKKYK
+544 SAKKYK
-550 WKTANS
+550 WKTAND

-578 NSKTKKMTI
+578 NSKTTKMSI

>member
-1 MWEKIIS
+1 
-8 REIITSNIKM
+8 M
-18 KIREKNVKKR
+18 KKG
-28 IKKIAASLLCIML
+28 IKKITACLLIILMTITL
-41 AVISAPVYK
+41 TPIYK
-50 DSQKVSA
+50 VTHKVSA

-68 GCADAALLQYG
+68 GCADGALLQYG
-79 EGSSA
+79 EGSNA

-93 GKYHV
+93 GKYNG

-105 KKNAPAYEYLKK
+105 KKKDPAYEYLKK
-117 MGVKHLEFVILTHP
+117 IGVKHLEFVILTHP
-131 HQDHIGGLVKILK
+131 HRDHIGGLVKILK

-149 INTIYGNPLELTYLR
+149 INTIYGNSLEMTYLR
-164 SSENVKKQTSETAK
+164 SNDNVKKQTSETAK

-183 SDTYKN
+183 SDTYQN
-189 VKKEIERRNNEEDE
+189 VKDEIEKRNSEEDE
-203 SLHVKYVT
+203 SLHVKYVI

-236 YGRQVNL
+236 YGRQVDL
-243 NIRQENKY
+243 NVRQENKY

-300 KEEDKLIAGRTS
+300 KEKDKLIAGRTS
-312 DHKLLIN
+312 DHKLLIDH
-319 RTKANI
+319 TKANI
-325 AVISNGYKNIGDV
+325 AVISNGYKNTGEV

-346 LSKMDVYETS
+346 LSKMDIYETG

-361 VITSDGSRLY
+361 VITSDGSHLY
-371 VKTEKGGNKPS
+371 VRTEKGGNKPS
-382 VNGKIVSSGKNIS
+382 VNGKIISSGKSIS
-395 MPILQSIDIVDN
+395 MPVLQSIDIVSN
-407 KKSKMLPA
+407 KKTKILPA
-415 YLGSKDAKSI
+415 YPGTKDAKSI
-425 YTNKNM
+425 YTNKNV
-431 TVKINAS
+431 TIKINAS

-449 YKVVKKG
+449 YKIVKKG
-456 QSSTR
+456 QSSTKL
-461 IPYRYGRSVTL
+461 PYRYGKSVTL
-472 KNGAIAKI
+472 KNGTIAKV

-496 QIVVDT
+496 QIFVDT
-502 KAPTKLKLK
+502 KAPTKLRLK
-511 KKKSGKKIKVTF
+511 KKKSGKKKKVTF
-523 SADYGT
+523 SANYGT
-529 SGKKKTQYKIVPKGK
+529 SGKKKTAYKLVPKGK
-544 STKKYK
+544 SAKKYK
-550 WKTANS
+550 WKTAND

-578 NSKTKKMTI
+578 NSKTTKMSI

>member
-1 MWEKIIS
+1 M
-8 REIITSNIKM
+8 
-18 KIREKNVKKR
+18 KKR
-28 IKKIAASLLCIML
+28 MKQIAACLLVVLMT
-41 AVISAPVYK
+41 VISAPEYK
-50 DSQKVSA
+50 TSLKVSA

-68 GCADAALLQYG
+68 GCADGALLQYG

-149 INTIYGNPLELTYLR
+149 INTIYGNSLELTYLR
-164 SSENVKKQTSETAK
+164 SSDSVKKQTSETAK

-183 SDTYKN
+183 SDTYKG
-189 VKKEIERRNNEEDE
+189 VKNEIEKRNNEEDE

-223 QITFYGPLENNYK
+223 QITFYGPLENDYK

-300 KEEDKLIAGRTS
+300 KESDKLISGRTS
-312 DHKLLIN
+312 DHKLLID

-325 AVISNGYKNIGDV
+325 AIISNGYKNIGNV

-371 VKTEKGGNKPS
+371 VKTQKGGNKPS
-382 VNGKIVSSGKNIS
+382 VNGRIVTSGKTVS
-395 MPILQSIDIVDN
+395 TPVLQSVDIIRN
-407 KKSKMLPA
+407 KKYKMVPV
-415 YLGSKDAKSI
+415 YVGTKDAKSV
-425 YTNKNM
+425 YSNKTIM
-431 TVKINAS
+431 VKINAS

-449 YKVVKKG
+449 YKLVKNG
-456 QSSTR
+456 QSSAR

-472 KNGAIAKI
+472 KNGNAAKI
-480 YVKYNTMLGE
+480 YIKYNTMLGE
-490 KELKLP
+490 KEVKLP

-523 SADYGT
+523 SANYGI
-529 SGKKKTQYKIVPKGK
+529 SGKKKTQYKIVPRGK
-544 STKKYK
+544 SAKKYK

-563 YRKARLYVRFIDKAG
+563 YRKAKLYVRFIDKAG
-578 NSKTKKMTI
+578 NSKTKKMTM

>member
-1 MWEKIIS
+1 MIILMT
-8 REIITSNIKM
+8 ITLTPI
-18 KIREKNVKKR
+18 
-28 IKKIAASLLCIML
+28 
-41 AVISAPVYK
+41 YK
-50 DSQKVSA
+50 VTHKVSA

-68 GCADAALLQYG
+68 GCADGALLQYG
-79 EGSSA
+79 EGSNA

-93 GKYHV
+93 GKYNG

-105 KKNAPAYEYLKK
+105 KKKDPAYEYLKK
-117 MGVKHLEFVILTHP
+117 IGVNHLEFVILTHP
-131 HQDHIGGLVKILK
+131 HRDHIGGLVKILK

-149 INTIYGNPLELTYLR
+149 INTIYGNSLEMTYLR
-164 SSENVKKQTSETAK
+164 SNDNVKKQTSETAK

-183 SDTYKN
+183 SDTYQN
-189 VKKEIERRNNEEDE
+189 VKDEIEKRNSEEDE
-203 SLHVKYVT
+203 SLHVKYVI

-243 NIRQENKY
+243 NVRQENKY

-300 KEEDKLIAGRTS
+300 KEKDKLIAGRTS
-312 DHKLLIN
+312 DHKLLIDH
-319 RTKANI
+319 TKANI
-325 AVISNGYKNIGDV
+325 AVISNGYKNTGEV

-346 LSKMDVYETS
+346 LSKMDIYETG

-361 VITSDGSRLY
+361 VITSDGSHLY
-371 VKTEKGGNKPS
+371 VRTEKGGNKPS
-382 VNGKIVSSGKNIS
+382 VNGKIISSGKSIS
-395 MPILQSIDIVDN
+395 MPVLQSIDIVSN
-407 KKSKMLPA
+407 KKTKILPA
-415 YLGSKDAKSI
+415 YPGTKDAKSI
-425 YTNKNM
+425 YTNKNV
-431 TVKINAS
+431 TIKINAS

-449 YKVVKKG
+449 YKIVKKG
-456 QSSTR
+456 QSSTKL
-461 IPYRYGRSVTL
+461 PYRYGKSVTL
-472 KNGAIAKI
+472 KNGTIAKV

-496 QIVVDT
+496 QIFVDT
-502 KAPTKLKLK
+502 KAPTKLRLK
-511 KKKSGKKIKVTF
+511 KKKSGKKKKVTF
-523 SADYGT
+523 SANYGT
-529 SGKKKTQYKIVPKGK
+529 SGKKKTAYKLVPKGK
-544 STKKYK
+544 SAKKYK
-550 WKTANS
+550 WKTAND

-578 NSKTKKMTI
+578 NSKTTKMSI

>member
-1 MWEKIIS
+1 MT
-8 REIITSNIKM
+8 ITLTPI
-18 KIREKNVKKR
+18 
-28 IKKIAASLLCIML
+28 
-41 AVISAPVYK
+41 YK
-50 DSQKVSA
+50 VTHKVSA

-68 GCADAALLQYG
+68 GCADGALLQYG
-79 EGSSA
+79 EGSNA

-93 GKYHV
+93 GKYNG

-105 KKNAPAYEYLKK
+105 KKKDPAYEYLKK
-117 MGVKHLEFVILTHP
+117 IGVKHLEFVILTHP
-131 HQDHIGGLVKILK
+131 HRDHIGGLVKILK

-149 INTIYGNPLELTYLR
+149 INTIYGNSLEMTYLR
-164 SSENVKKQTSETAK
+164 SNDNVKKQTSETAK

-183 SDTYKN
+183 SDTYQN
-189 VKKEIERRNNEEDE
+189 VKDEIEKRNSEEDE
-203 SLHVKYVT
+203 SLHVKYVI

-243 NIRQENKY
+243 NVRQENKY

-300 KEEDKLIAGRTS
+300 KEKDKLIAGRTS
-312 DHKLLIN
+312 DHKLLIDH
-319 RTKANI
+319 TKANI
-325 AVISNGYKNIGDV
+325 AVISNGYKNTGEV

-346 LSKMDVYETS
+346 LSKMDIYETG

-361 VITSDGSRLY
+361 VITSDGSHLY
-371 VKTEKGGNKPS
+371 VRTEKGGNKPS
-382 VNGKIVSSGKNIS
+382 VNGKIISSGKSIS
-395 MPILQSIDIVDN
+395 MPVLQSIDIVSN
-407 KKSKMLPA
+407 KKTKILPA
-415 YLGSKDAKSI
+415 YPGTKDAKSI
-425 YTNKNM
+425 YTNKNV
-431 TVKINAS
+431 TIKINAS

-449 YKVVKKG
+449 YKIVKKG
-456 QSSTR
+456 QSSTKL
-461 IPYRYGRSVTL
+461 PYRYGKSVTL
-472 KNGAIAKI
+472 KNGTIAKV

-496 QIVVDT
+496 QIFVDT
-502 KAPTKLKLK
+502 KAPTKLRLK
-511 KKKSGKKIKVTF
+511 KKKSGKKKKVTF
-523 SADYGT
+523 SANYGT
-529 SGKKKTQYKIVPKGK
+529 SGKKKTAYKLVPKGK
-544 STKKYK
+544 SAKKYK
-550 WKTANS
+550 WKTAND

-578 NSKTKKMTI
+578 NSKTTKMSI

>member
-1 MWEKIIS
+1 M
-8 REIITSNIKM
+8 
-18 KIREKNVKKR
+18 KKR
-28 IKKIAASLLCIML
+28 MKQIAACLLVVLMT
-41 AVISAPVYK
+41 VISAPEYK
-50 DSQKVSA
+50 TSLKVSA

-68 GCADAALLQYG
+68 GCADGALLQYG

-149 INTIYGNPLELTYLR
+149 INTIYGNSLEVTYLR
-164 SSENVKKQTSETAK
+164 SSDNVKKQTSETAK

-183 SDTYKN
+183 SDTYKS
-189 VKKEIERRNNEEDE
+189 VKNEIEKRNNEEDE

-223 QITFYGPLENNYK
+223 QITFYGPLENDYK

-251 SIVTRIVYGKNSFL
+251 SIITRIVYGKNSFL

-300 KEEDKLIAGRTS
+300 KESDKLISGRTS
-312 DHKLLIN
+312 DHNLLID

-325 AVISNGYKNIGDV
+325 AIISNGYKNIGNV

-371 VKTEKGGNKPS
+371 VKTQKGGNKPS
-382 VNGKIVSSGKNIS
+382 VNGRIVTSGKTVS
-395 MPILQSIDIVDN
+395 TPVLQSVDIIRN
-407 KKSKMLPA
+407 KKYKMVPV
-415 YLGSKDAKSI
+415 YVGTKDAKSV
-425 YTNKNM
+425 YSNKTIM
-431 TVKINAS
+431 VKINAS

-449 YKVVKKG
+449 YKLVKNG
-456 QSSTR
+456 QSSAR

-472 KNGAIAKI
+472 KNGNAAKI
-480 YVKYNTMLGE
+480 YIKYNTMLGE
-490 KELKLP
+490 KEVKLP

-523 SADYGT
+523 SANYGT
-529 SGKKKTQYKIVPKGK
+529 SGKKKTQYKIVPRGK
-544 STKKYK
+544 SAKNINGKLQTVSDMMQRNTEKQNCMCVLLTKQE
-550 WKTANS
+550 TA
-556 VRYDAKK
+556 KQ
-563 YRKARLYVRFIDKAG
+563 RK
-578 NSKTKKMTI
+578 